1 MTVYE
6 RDSFRN
12 GLGRVGGGGGG
23 GVGRLRDGYANPR
36 LCFALMIQ

>member
-12 GLGRVGGGGGG
+12 GLGRVGGGGG

>member
-6 RDSFRN
+6 RDSLRN
-12 GLGRVGGGGGG
+12 GLGGVGGGGG
-23 GVGRLRDGYANPR
+23 GVGRLREGYANPR

>member
-6 RDSFRN
+6 RDSLRN
-12 GLGRVGGGGGG
+12 GLGRVGGGGG
-23 GVGRLRDGYANPR
+23 VGRLREGYANPR